1 MDTSRDLLKL
11 FGKKEI
17 MRWTGIQS
25 LYGSALR
32 GTDVFG
38 KQNEDHWKDLH
49 VRIIEHVSPLSC
61 IFLCFA

>member
-1 MDTSRDLLKL
+1 
-11 FGKKEI
+11 